1 MKLKT
6 LSVGEVNNY
15 VKKLVE
21 NDFILKNLNVKGEI
35 SNLKFHSSGH
45 IYFSLKDENSKVNCI
60 MFKNNAVNLDFRL
73 EEGMKVEIKARLG
86 VYHKEGTYQLYC
98 ENIKKAGIGEFFEE
112 FHKLK
117 KELSEEGIFDEK
129 YKRALP
135 KFPKR
140 IGIITARTGAAVRD
154 IINVI
159 QRRNKSLDII
169 LYPAKVQGENAADSI
184 IEGIRYF
191 NNEKSVDVIILGR
204 GGGSIEELWAFNNRD
219 LAYEIFNG
227 RIPTVSAVG
236 HEVDFTISDFV
247 SDMRAPT
254 PSAAGELVSPSLQ
267 EMIND
272 LLNKKEFLHRAIDRK
287 FLNAKRDVD
296 LLHKGLKGNN
306 PKHIIEKRIK
316 EVNSLE
322 EKLNFLGKRKI
333 DKAKDELIAL
343 NSILQT
349 LNPLNTLGRGY
360 SVIMDKEDKV
370 INEVSELKKNDMVK
384 VIMKMARK
392 ETNYESMVSELN
404 EIVKQLENG
413 DLTLEQSI
421 KSYENGVKIANKLY
435 KKLSTLEG
443 KIKVVEDEKEEDFG
457 GYSNEY

>member
-98 ENIKKAGIGEFFEE
+98 ENIKKAGIGELFEE

-204 GGGSIEELWAFNNRD
+204 GGGSIEELWAFNNRE
-219 LAYEIFNG
+219 LAYEIFNS

-272 LLNKKEFLHRAIDRK
+272 LLNKKEFLHRAVDRR
-287 FLNAKRDVD
+287 FLNSKRDVD

-360 SVIMDKEDKV
+360 SVIMDKKDKV
-370 INEVSELKKNDMVK
+370 INKVSELKKNNMVK
-384 VIMKMARK
+384 VIMKDGSVNIDIK
-392 ETNYESMVSELN
+392 IIN
-404 EIVKQLENG
+404 E
-413 DLTLEQSI
+413 
-421 KSYENGVKIANKLY
+421 
-435 KKLSTLEG
+435 
-443 KIKVVEDEKEEDFG
+443 
-457 GYSNEY
+457 

>member
-73 EEGMKVEIKARLG
+73 EEGMKVEVKARLG

-98 ENIKKAGIGEFFEE
+98 ENIKKAGIGELFEE

-159 QRRNKSLDII
+159 QRRNKALDII

-204 GGGSIEELWAFNNRD
+204 GGGSIEELWAFNNRE
-219 LAYEIFNG
+219 LAYEIFNS

-254 PSAAGELVSPSLQ
+254 PSAAGELVSPSLK

-272 LLNKKEFLHRAIDRK
+272 LVNKKEFLHRAIDRK
-287 FLNAKRDVD
+287 FLNAKKDVD

-384 VIMKMARK
+384 VIMKDGSVNIDIK
-392 ETNYESMVSELN
+392 IIN
-404 EIVKQLENG
+404 E
-413 DLTLEQSI
+413 
-421 KSYENGVKIANKLY
+421 
-435 KKLSTLEG
+435 
-443 KIKVVEDEKEEDFG
+443 
-457 GYSNEY
+457 

>member
-98 ENIKKAGIGEFFEE
+98 ENIKKAGIGELFEE

-219 LAYEIFNG
+219 LAYEIFNS

-272 LLNKKEFLHRAIDRK
+272 LVNKKEFLHRAIDRK

-384 VIMKMARK
+384 VIMKDGSVNIDIK
-392 ETNYESMVSELN
+392 IIN
-404 EIVKQLENG
+404 E
-413 DLTLEQSI
+413 
-421 KSYENGVKIANKLY
+421 
-435 KKLSTLEG
+435 
-443 KIKVVEDEKEEDFG
+443 
-457 GYSNEY
+457 

>member
-15 VKKLVE
+15 IKKLVE

-73 EEGMKVEIKARLG
+73 EEGMKVEVKARLG

-98 ENIKKAGIGEFFEE
+98 ENIKKAGIGELFEE

-117 KELSEEGIFDEK
+117 KELNEEGIFDEK

-159 QRRNKSLDII
+159 QRRNKALDII

-204 GGGSIEELWAFNNRD
+204 GGGSIEELWAFNNRE
-219 LAYEIFNG
+219 LAYEIFNS

-272 LLNKKEFLHRAIDRK
+272 LLNKKEFLHRAIDRR

-296 LLHKGLKGNN
+296 LLYKGLKGNN
-306 PKHIIEKRIK
+306 PTHIIEKRIK
-316 EVNSLE
+316 EVNTLE

-370 INEVSELKKNDMVK
+370 INKVSELKKNDMVK
-384 VIMKMARK
+384 VIMKDGSVNIDIK
-392 ETNYESMVSELN
+392 IIN
-404 EIVKQLENG
+404 E
-413 DLTLEQSI
+413 
-421 KSYENGVKIANKLY
+421 
-435 KKLSTLEG
+435 
-443 KIKVVEDEKEEDFG
+443 
-457 GYSNEY
+457 

>member
-98 ENIKKAGIGEFFEE
+98 ENIKKAGIGELFEE

-219 LAYEIFNG
+219 LAYEIFNS

-272 LLNKKEFLHRAIDRK
+272 LLNKKEFLHRAVDRR

-296 LLHKGLKGNN
+296 LLYKGLKGNN
-306 PKHIIEKRIK
+306 PTHIIEKRIK

-370 INEVSELKKNDMVK
+370 INKVSELKKNDMVK
-384 VIMKMARK
+384 VIMKDGSVNIDIK
-392 ETNYESMVSELN
+392 IIN
-404 EIVKQLENG
+404 E
-413 DLTLEQSI
+413 
-421 KSYENGVKIANKLY
+421 
-435 KKLSTLEG
+435 
-443 KIKVVEDEKEEDFG
+443 
-457 GYSNEY
+457 

>member
-6 LSVGEVNNY
+6 LSVCEVNNY

-73 EEGMKVEIKARLG
+73 EEGMKIEIKARLG

-98 ENIKKAGIGEFFEE
+98 ENIKKAGIGELFEE

-129 YKRALP
+129 YKRVLP

-219 LAYEIFNG
+219 LAYEIFNS

-272 LLNKKEFLHRAIDRK
+272 LVNKKEFLHRSIDRK
-287 FLNAKRDVD
+287 ILNSKRDVD
-296 LLHKGLKGNN
+296 LLYKGLKGNN
-306 PKHIIEKRIK
+306 PKHMIEKRIK

-333 DKAKDELIAL
+333 DKAKDDLIAL

-370 INEVSELKKNDMVK
+370 INKVSELKKNDMVK
-384 VIMKMARK
+384 VIMKDGSVNIDIK
-392 ETNYESMVSELN
+392 IIN
-404 EIVKQLENG
+404 E
-413 DLTLEQSI
+413 
-421 KSYENGVKIANKLY
+421 
-435 KKLSTLEG
+435 
-443 KIKVVEDEKEEDFG
+443 
-457 GYSNEY
+457 

>member
-98 ENIKKAGIGEFFEE
+98 ENIKKAGIGELFEE

-219 LAYEIFNG
+219 LAYEIFNS

-272 LLNKKEFLHRAIDRK
+272 LLNKKEFLHRAVDRR
-287 FLNAKRDVD
+287 FLNSKRDVD
-296 LLHKGLKGNN
+296 LLHKGLKANN

-333 DKAKDELIAL
+333 DKAKDDLIAL

-360 SVIMDKEDKV
+360 SVIMDKEGKV

-384 VIMKMARK
+384 VIMKDGSVNIDIK
-392 ETNYESMVSELN
+392 IIN
-404 EIVKQLENG
+404 E
-413 DLTLEQSI
+413 
-421 KSYENGVKIANKLY
+421 
-435 KKLSTLEG
+435 
-443 KIKVVEDEKEEDFG
+443 
-457 GYSNEY
+457 

>member
-98 ENIKKAGIGEFFEE
+98 ENIKKAGIGELFEE

-159 QRRNKSLDII
+159 QRRNKALDII
-169 LYPAKVQGENAADSI
+169 LYSAKVQGENAADSI

-204 GGGSIEELWAFNNRD
+204 GGGSIEELWAFNNRE
-219 LAYEIFNG
+219 LAYEIFNS

-333 DKAKDELIAL
+333 DKAKDDLIAL

-370 INEVSELKKNDMVK
+370 INKVSELKKNDMVK
-384 VIMKMARK
+384 VIMKDGSVNIDIK
-392 ETNYESMVSELN
+392 IIN
-404 EIVKQLENG
+404 E
-413 DLTLEQSI
+413 
-421 KSYENGVKIANKLY
+421 
-435 KKLSTLEG
+435 
-443 KIKVVEDEKEEDFG
+443 
-457 GYSNEY
+457 

>member
-98 ENIKKAGIGEFFEE
+98 ENIKKAGIGELFEE

-204 GGGSIEELWAFNNRD
+204 GGGSIEELWTFNNRD
-219 LAYEIFNG
+219 LAYEIFNS

-254 PSAAGELVSPSLQ
+254 PSAAGELVSPSLLSL
-267 EMIND
+267 I
-272 LLNKKEFLHRAIDRK
+272 
-287 FLNAKRDVD
+287 
-296 LLHKGLKGNN
+296 
-306 PKHIIEKRIK
+306 HI
-316 EVNSLE
+316 
-322 EKLNFLGKRKI
+322 
-333 DKAKDELIAL
+333 
-343 NSILQT
+343 
-349 LNPLNTLGRGY
+349 
-360 SVIMDKEDKV
+360 
-370 INEVSELKKNDMVK
+370 
-384 VIMKMARK
+384 
-392 ETNYESMVSELN
+392 
-404 EIVKQLENG
+404 
-413 DLTLEQSI
+413 
-421 KSYENGVKIANKLY
+421 
-435 KKLSTLEG
+435 
-443 KIKVVEDEKEEDFG
+443 
-457 GYSNEY
+457 

>member
-98 ENIKKAGIGEFFEE
+98 ENIKKAGIGELFEE

-219 LAYEIFNG
+219 LAYEIFNS

-272 LLNKKEFLHRAIDRK
+272 LLNKKEFLHRVIDRK

-370 INEVSELKKNDMVK
+370 INKVSELKKNDMVK
-384 VIMKMARK
+384 VIMKDGSVNIDIK
-392 ETNYESMVSELN
+392 IIN
-404 EIVKQLENG
+404 E
-413 DLTLEQSI
+413 
-421 KSYENGVKIANKLY
+421 
-435 KKLSTLEG
+435 
-443 KIKVVEDEKEEDFG
+443 
-457 GYSNEY
+457 

>member
-98 ENIKKAGIGEFFEE
+98 ENIKKAGIGELFEE

-204 GGGSIEELWAFNNRD
+204 GGGSIEELWAFNNRE
-219 LAYEIFNG
+219 LAYEIFNS

-272 LLNKKEFLHRAIDRK
+272 LVNKKEFLHRSIDRK
-287 FLNAKRDVD
+287 ILNSKRDVD
-296 LLHKGLKGNN
+296 LLYKGLKGNN
-306 PKHIIEKRIK
+306 PKHMIEKRIK

-384 VIMKMARK
+384 VIMKDGSVNIDIK
-392 ETNYESMVSELN
+392 IIN
-404 EIVKQLENG
+404 E
-413 DLTLEQSI
+413 
-421 KSYENGVKIANKLY
+421 
-435 KKLSTLEG
+435 
-443 KIKVVEDEKEEDFG
+443 
-457 GYSNEY
+457 

>member
-98 ENIKKAGIGEFFEE
+98 ENIKKAGIGELFEE

-117 KELSEEGIFDEK
+117 KELSEEGIFDQK

-169 LYPAKVQGENAADSI
+169 LYPAKVQGENAVDSI

-219 LAYEIFNG
+219 LAYEIFNS

-360 SVIMDKEDKV
+360 SVIMDKKYKV
-370 INEVSELKKNDMVK
+370 INKVSELKKNDMVK
-384 VIMKMARK
+384 VIMKDGSVNIDIK
-392 ETNYESMVSELN
+392 IIN
-404 EIVKQLENG
+404 E
-413 DLTLEQSI
+413 
-421 KSYENGVKIANKLY
+421 
-435 KKLSTLEG
+435 
-443 KIKVVEDEKEEDFG
+443 
-457 GYSNEY
+457 

>member
-98 ENIKKAGIGEFFEE
+98 ENIKKAGIGELFEE

-129 YKRALP
+129 YKRVLP

-219 LAYEIFNG
+219 LAYEIFNS

-272 LLNKKEFLHRAIDRK
+272 LVNKKEFLHRAVDRR
-287 FLNAKRDVD
+287 FLNAKKDVD

-306 PKHIIEKRIK
+306 PTHIIEKRIK
-316 EVNSLE
+316 EVNTLE

-333 DKAKDELIAL
+333 DKAKDELITL

-384 VIMKMARK
+384 VIMKDGSVNIDIK
-392 ETNYESMVSELN
+392 IIN
-404 EIVKQLENG
+404 E
-413 DLTLEQSI
+413 
-421 KSYENGVKIANKLY
+421 
-435 KKLSTLEG
+435 
-443 KIKVVEDEKEEDFG
+443 
-457 GYSNEY
+457 

>member
-98 ENIKKAGIGEFFEE
+98 ENIKKAGIGELFEE

-140 IGIITARTGAAVRD
+140 VGIITARTGAAVRD
-154 IINVI
+154 IIKVI

-219 LAYEIFNG
+219 LAYEIFNS

-254 PSAAGELVSPSLQ
+254 PSAAGELVSPSLK

-272 LLNKKEFLHRAIDRK
+272 LVNKKEFLHRAIDRK
-287 FLNAKRDVD
+287 FLNAKKDVD

-360 SVIMDKEDKV
+360 SVIMDKKDKV

-384 VIMKMARK
+384 VIMKDGSVNIDIK
-392 ETNYESMVSELN
+392 IIN
-404 EIVKQLENG
+404 E
-413 DLTLEQSI
+413 
-421 KSYENGVKIANKLY
+421 
-435 KKLSTLEG
+435 
-443 KIKVVEDEKEEDFG
+443 
-457 GYSNEY
+457 

>member
-98 ENIKKAGIGEFFEE
+98 ENIKKAGIGELFEE

-117 KELSEEGIFDEK
+117 KELSEEGIFDQK

-219 LAYEIFNG
+219 LAYEIFNS

-254 PSAAGELVSPSLQ
+254 PSAAGELVSPSLK

-287 FLNAKRDVD
+287 FLNAKKDVD

-384 VIMKMARK
+384 VIMKDGSVNIDIK
-392 ETNYESMVSELN
+392 IIN
-404 EIVKQLENG
+404 E
-413 DLTLEQSI
+413 
-421 KSYENGVKIANKLY
+421 
-435 KKLSTLEG
+435 
-443 KIKVVEDEKEEDFG
+443 
-457 GYSNEY
+457 

>member
-35 SNLKFHSSGH
+35 SNIKFHSSGH

-98 ENIKKAGIGEFFEE
+98 ENIKKAGIGELFEE

-204 GGGSIEELWAFNNRD
+204 GGGSIEELWTFNNRD
-219 LAYEIFNG
+219 LAYEIFNS

-272 LLNKKEFLHRAIDRK
+272 LLNKKEFLHRAVDRR
-287 FLNAKRDVD
+287 FLNSKRDVD

-370 INEVSELKKNDMVK
+370 INKVSELKKNDMVK
-384 VIMKMARK
+384 VIMKDGSVNIDIK
-392 ETNYESMVSELN
+392 IIN
-404 EIVKQLENG
+404 E
-413 DLTLEQSI
+413 
-421 KSYENGVKIANKLY
+421 
-435 KKLSTLEG
+435 
-443 KIKVVEDEKEEDFG
+443 
-457 GYSNEY
+457 

>member
-98 ENIKKAGIGEFFEE
+98 ENIKKAGIGELFEE

-140 IGIITARTGAAVRD
+140 VGIITARTGAAVRD

-219 LAYEIFNG
+219 LAYEIFNS

-272 LLNKKEFLHRAIDRK
+272 LVNKKEFLHRAIDRK
-287 FLNAKRDVD
+287 FLNAKKDVD

-360 SVIMDKEDKV
+360 SVIMDKKDKV

-384 VIMKMARK
+384 VIMKDGSVNIDIK
-392 ETNYESMVSELN
+392 IIN
-404 EIVKQLENG
+404 E
-413 DLTLEQSI
+413 
-421 KSYENGVKIANKLY
+421 
-435 KKLSTLEG
+435 
-443 KIKVVEDEKEEDFG
+443 
-457 GYSNEY
+457 

>member
-98 ENIKKAGIGEFFEE
+98 ENIKKAGIGELFEE

-219 LAYEIFNG
+219 LAYEIFNS

-254 PSAAGELVSPSLQ
+254 PSAAGELVSPSLK
-267 EMIND
+267 EIIND
-272 LLNKKEFLHRAIDRK
+272 LVNKKEFLHRAIDRK
-287 FLNAKRDVD
+287 FLNSKRDVD

-384 VIMKMARK
+384 VIMKDGSVNIDIK
-392 ETNYESMVSELN
+392 IIN
-404 EIVKQLENG
+404 E
-413 DLTLEQSI
+413 
-421 KSYENGVKIANKLY
+421 
-435 KKLSTLEG
+435 
-443 KIKVVEDEKEEDFG
+443 
-457 GYSNEY
+457 

>member
-98 ENIKKAGIGEFFEE
+98 ENIKKAGIGELFEE

-219 LAYEIFNG
+219 LAYEIFNS

-287 FLNAKRDVD
+287 FLNSKRDVD

-322 EKLNFLGKRKI
+322 EKLNFVGKRKI

-384 VIMKMARK
+384 VIMKDGSVNIDIK
-392 ETNYESMVSELN
+392 IIN
-404 EIVKQLENG
+404 E
-413 DLTLEQSI
+413 
-421 KSYENGVKIANKLY
+421 
-435 KKLSTLEG
+435 
-443 KIKVVEDEKEEDFG
+443 
-457 GYSNEY
+457 

>member
-98 ENIKKAGIGEFFEE
+98 ENIKKAGIGELFEE

-204 GGGSIEELWAFNNRD
+204 GGGSIEELWAFNNRY
-219 LAYEIFNG
+219 LAYEIFNS

-272 LLNKKEFLHRAIDRK
+272 LVNKKEFLHRAIDRK

-370 INEVSELKKNDMVK
+370 INKVSELKKNDMVK
-384 VIMKMARK
+384 VIMKDGSVNIDIK
-392 ETNYESMVSELN
+392 IIN
-404 EIVKQLENG
+404 E
-413 DLTLEQSI
+413 
-421 KSYENGVKIANKLY
+421 
-435 KKLSTLEG
+435 
-443 KIKVVEDEKEEDFG
+443 
-457 GYSNEY
+457 

>member
-73 EEGMKVEIKARLG
+73 EEGTKVEIKARLG

-98 ENIKKAGIGEFFEE
+98 ENIKKSGIGELFEE

-219 LAYEIFNG
+219 LAYEIFNS

-254 PSAAGELVSPSLQ
+254 PSAAGELVSPSLK

-272 LLNKKEFLHRAIDRK
+272 LVNKKEFLNRAIDRR
-287 FLNAKRDVD
+287 FLNSKRDVD
-296 LLHKGLKGNN
+296 LLHKGLKCNN

-384 VIMKMARK
+384 VIMKDGSVNIDIK
-392 ETNYESMVSELN
+392 IIN
-404 EIVKQLENG
+404 E
-413 DLTLEQSI
+413 
-421 KSYENGVKIANKLY
+421 
-435 KKLSTLEG
+435 
-443 KIKVVEDEKEEDFG
+443 
-457 GYSNEY
+457 

>member
-98 ENIKKAGIGEFFEE
+98 ENIKKAGIGELFEE

-204 GGGSIEELWAFNNRD
+204 GGGSIEELWAFNNRY
-219 LAYEIFNG
+219 LAYEIFNS

-254 PSAAGELVSPSLQ
+254 PSVAGELVSPSLQ

-272 LLNKKEFLHRAIDRK
+272 LVNKKEFLHRAIDRK
-287 FLNAKRDVD
+287 FLNAKKDVD

-370 INEVSELKKNDMVK
+370 INKVSELKKNDMVK
-384 VIMKMARK
+384 VIMKDGSVNIDIK
-392 ETNYESMVSELN
+392 IIN
-404 EIVKQLENG
+404 E
-413 DLTLEQSI
+413 
-421 KSYENGVKIANKLY
+421 
-435 KKLSTLEG
+435 
-443 KIKVVEDEKEEDFG
+443 
-457 GYSNEY
+457 

>member
-21 NDFILKNLNVKGEI
+21 NDFILNNLNVKGEI

-98 ENIKKAGIGEFFEE
+98 ENIKKAGIGELFEE

-219 LAYEIFNG
+219 LAYEIFNS

-272 LLNKKEFLHRAIDRK
+272 LLNKKEFLHRAVDRR
-287 FLNAKRDVD
+287 FLNSKRDVD

-370 INEVSELKKNDMVK
+370 INKVSELKKNDMVK
-384 VIMKMARK
+384 VIMKDGSVNIDIK
-392 ETNYESMVSELN
+392 IIN
-404 EIVKQLENG
+404 E
-413 DLTLEQSI
+413 
-421 KSYENGVKIANKLY
+421 
-435 KKLSTLEG
+435 
-443 KIKVVEDEKEEDFG
+443 
-457 GYSNEY
+457 

>member
-98 ENIKKAGIGEFFEE
+98 ENIKKAGIGELFEE

-140 IGIITARTGAAVRD
+140 IGIITAKTGAAVRD
-154 IINVI
+154 IINII

-219 LAYEIFNG
+219 LAYEIFNS

-247 SDMRAPT
+247 SDMRVPT

-306 PKHIIEKRIK
+306 PTHIIEKRIK

-370 INEVSELKKNDMVK
+370 INKVSELKKNDMVK
-384 VIMKMARK
+384 VIMKDGSVNIDIK
-392 ETNYESMVSELN
+392 IIN
-404 EIVKQLENG
+404 E
-413 DLTLEQSI
+413 
-421 KSYENGVKIANKLY
+421 
-435 KKLSTLEG
+435 
-443 KIKVVEDEKEEDFG
+443 
-457 GYSNEY
+457 

>member
-73 EEGMKVEIKARLG
+73 EEGIKVEIKARLG

-98 ENIKKAGIGEFFEE
+98 ENIKKAGIGELFEE

-219 LAYEIFNG
+219 LAYEIFNS

-272 LLNKKEFLHRAIDRK
+272 LLNKKEFLHRAVDRR
-287 FLNAKRDVD
+287 FLNSKRDVD

-370 INEVSELKKNDMVK
+370 INKVSELKKNDMVK
-384 VIMKMARK
+384 VIMKDGSVNIDIK
-392 ETNYESMVSELN
+392 IIN
-404 EIVKQLENG
+404 E
-413 DLTLEQSI
+413 
-421 KSYENGVKIANKLY
+421 
-435 KKLSTLEG
+435 
-443 KIKVVEDEKEEDFG
+443 
-457 GYSNEY
+457 

>member
-98 ENIKKAGIGEFFEE
+98 ENIKKAGIGELFEE

-219 LAYEIFNG
+219 LAYEIFNS

-254 PSAAGELVSPSLQ
+254 PSAAGELVSPSLK

-272 LLNKKEFLHRAIDRK
+272 LVNKKEFLHRAIDRK
-287 FLNAKRDVD
+287 FLNAKKDVD

-360 SVIMDKEDKV
+360 SVIMDKKDKV

-384 VIMKMARK
+384 VIMKDGSVNIDIK
-392 ETNYESMVSELN
+392 IIN
-404 EIVKQLENG
+404 E
-413 DLTLEQSI
+413 
-421 KSYENGVKIANKLY
+421 
-435 KKLSTLEG
+435 
-443 KIKVVEDEKEEDFG
+443 
-457 GYSNEY
+457 

>member
-15 VKKLVE
+15 VKKIVE

-45 IYFSLKDENSKVNCI
+45 IYFSLKDENSKINCI

-98 ENIKKAGIGEFFEE
+98 ENIKKAGIGELFEE

-135 KFPKR
+135 KYPKR

-159 QRRNKSLDII
+159 QRRNKVLDIV
-169 LYPAKVQGENAADSI
+169 LYPAKVQGVNAAESI

-204 GGGSIEELWAFNNRD
+204 GGGSIEELWAFNNKE
-219 LAYEIFNG
+219 LAYEIFNS

-267 EMIND
+267 EIIND
-272 LLNKKEFLHRAIDRK
+272 LLNKKEFLQRAVDRK
-287 FLNAKRDVD
+287 FLNSKNNVD
-296 LLHKGLKGNN
+296 LLYKGLKSNN
-306 PKHIIEKRIK
+306 PKSIIEKRIK
-316 EVNSLE
+316 EVNRLE

-333 DKAKDELIAL
+333 DKAKDELVAL

-360 SVIMDKEDKV
+360 SVIMDKNSKV
-370 INEVSELKKNDMVK
+370 INEVSELKKNNMVK
-384 VIMKMARK
+384 VIMKDGSVNIDIK
-392 ETNYESMVSELN
+392 IIN
-404 EIVKQLENG
+404 E
-413 DLTLEQSI
+413 
-421 KSYENGVKIANKLY
+421 
-435 KKLSTLEG
+435 
-443 KIKVVEDEKEEDFG
+443 
-457 GYSNEY
+457 

>member
-86 VYHKEGTYQLYC
+86 VYNKEGTYQLYC
-98 ENIKKAGIGEFFEE
+98 ENIKKAGIGELFEE

-219 LAYEIFNG
+219 LAYEIFNS

-272 LLNKKEFLHRAIDRK
+272 LVNKKEFLHRAIDRR

-360 SVIMDKEDKV
+360 SVIMDKEGKV

-384 VIMKMARK
+384 VIMKDGSVNIDIK
-392 ETNYESMVSELN
+392 IIN
-404 EIVKQLENG
+404 E
-413 DLTLEQSI
+413 
-421 KSYENGVKIANKLY
+421 
-435 KKLSTLEG
+435 
-443 KIKVVEDEKEEDFG
+443 
-457 GYSNEY
+457 

>member
-98 ENIKKAGIGEFFEE
+98 ENIKKAGIGELFEE

-204 GGGSIEELWAFNNRD
+204 GGGSIEELWTFNNRD
-219 LAYEIFNG
+219 LAYEIFNS

-272 LLNKKEFLHRAIDRK
+272 LLNKKEFLHRAIDIK

-296 LLHKGLKGNN
+296 LLHQGLKGNN
-306 PKHIIEKRIK
+306 PKDIIEKRIK

-370 INEVSELKKNDMVK
+370 INNVSELKKNDMVK
-384 VIMKMARK
+384 VIMKDGSVNIDIK
-392 ETNYESMVSELN
+392 IIN
-404 EIVKQLENG
+404 E
-413 DLTLEQSI
+413 
-421 KSYENGVKIANKLY
+421 
-435 KKLSTLEG
+435 
-443 KIKVVEDEKEEDFG
+443 
-457 GYSNEY
+457 

>member
-73 EEGMKVEIKARLG
+73 EEGMKVEVKARLG

-98 ENIKKAGIGEFFEE
+98 ENIKKAGIGELFEE

-117 KELSEEGIFDEK
+117 KELSEEGIFEEK

-159 QRRNKSLDII
+159 QRRNKALDII

-204 GGGSIEELWAFNNRD
+204 GGGSIEELWAFNNRE
-219 LAYEIFNG
+219 LAYEIFNS

-272 LLNKKEFLHRAIDRK
+272 LLNKKEFLHRAIDRR

-296 LLHKGLKGNN
+296 LLYKGLKGNN
-306 PKHIIEKRIK
+306 PTHIIEKRIK
-316 EVNSLE
+316 EVNTLE

-370 INEVSELKKNDMVK
+370 INKVSELKKNDMVK
-384 VIMKMARK
+384 VIMKDGSVNIDIK
-392 ETNYESMVSELN
+392 IIN
-404 EIVKQLENG
+404 E
-413 DLTLEQSI
+413 
-421 KSYENGVKIANKLY
+421 
-435 KKLSTLEG
+435 
-443 KIKVVEDEKEEDFG
+443 
-457 GYSNEY
+457 

>member
-98 ENIKKAGIGEFFEE
+98 ENIKKAGIGELFEE

-204 GGGSIEELWAFNNRD
+204 GGGSIEELWTFNNRD
-219 LAYEIFNG
+219 LAYEIFNS

-254 PSAAGELVSPSLQ
+254 PSAAGELVSSSLQ

-272 LLNKKEFLHRAIDRK
+272 LLNKKEFLHRAIDIK

-296 LLHKGLKGNN
+296 LLHQGLKGNN
-306 PKHIIEKRIK
+306 PKDIIEKRIK

-370 INEVSELKKNDMVK
+370 INNVSELKKNDMVK
-384 VIMKMARK
+384 VIMKDGSVNIDIK
-392 ETNYESMVSELN
+392 IIN
-404 EIVKQLENG
+404 E
-413 DLTLEQSI
+413 
-421 KSYENGVKIANKLY
+421 
-435 KKLSTLEG
+435 
-443 KIKVVEDEKEEDFG
+443 
-457 GYSNEY
+457 

>member
-98 ENIKKAGIGEFFEE
+98 ENIKKAGIGELFEE

-140 IGIITARTGAAVRD
+140 IGVITARTGAAVRD

-169 LYPAKVQGENAADSI
+169 LYPAKVQGENAVDSI

-219 LAYEIFNG
+219 LAYEIFNS

-287 FLNAKRDVD
+287 FLNAKKDVD

-360 SVIMDKEDKV
+360 SVIMDKKDKV
-370 INEVSELKKNDMVK
+370 INKVSELKKNDMVK
-384 VIMKMARK
+384 VIMKDGSVNIDIK
-392 ETNYESMVSELN
+392 IIN
-404 EIVKQLENG
+404 E
-413 DLTLEQSI
+413 
-421 KSYENGVKIANKLY
+421 
-435 KKLSTLEG
+435 
-443 KIKVVEDEKEEDFG
+443 
-457 GYSNEY
+457 

>member
-98 ENIKKAGIGEFFEE
+98 ENIKKAGIGELFEE

-219 LAYEIFNG
+219 LAYEIFNS

-272 LLNKKEFLHRAIDRK
+272 LLNKKEFLHRVIDRR

-360 SVIMDKEDKV
+360 SVIMDKKDKV

-384 VIMKMARK
+384 VIMKDGSVNIDIK
-392 ETNYESMVSELN
+392 IIN
-404 EIVKQLENG
+404 E
-413 DLTLEQSI
+413 
-421 KSYENGVKIANKLY
+421 
-435 KKLSTLEG
+435 
-443 KIKVVEDEKEEDFG
+443 
-457 GYSNEY
+457 

>member
-21 NDFILKNLNVKGEI
+21 NDFVLKNLNVKGEI

-98 ENIKKAGIGEFFEE
+98 ENIKKAGIGELFEE

-140 IGIITARTGAAVRD
+140 IGIITARTGAVVRD

-204 GGGSIEELWAFNNRD
+204 GGGSIEELWAFNNRE
-219 LAYEIFNG
+219 LAYEIFNS

-287 FLNAKRDVD
+287 FLNAKKDVD

-384 VIMKMARK
+384 VIMKDGSVNIDIK
-392 ETNYESMVSELN
+392 IIN
-404 EIVKQLENG
+404 E
-413 DLTLEQSI
+413 
-421 KSYENGVKIANKLY
+421 
-435 KKLSTLEG
+435 
-443 KIKVVEDEKEEDFG
+443 
-457 GYSNEY
+457 

>member
-98 ENIKKAGIGEFFEE
+98 ENIKKAGIGELFEE

-140 IGIITARTGAAVRD
+140 IGIITAKTGAAVRD

-219 LAYEIFNG
+219 LAYEIFNS

-306 PKHIIEKRIK
+306 PTHIIEKRIK

-370 INEVSELKKNDMVK
+370 INKVSELKKNDMVK
-384 VIMKMARK
+384 VIMKDGSVNIDIK
-392 ETNYESMVSELN
+392 IIN
-404 EIVKQLENG
+404 E
-413 DLTLEQSI
+413 
-421 KSYENGVKIANKLY
+421 
-435 KKLSTLEG
+435 
-443 KIKVVEDEKEEDFG
+443 
-457 GYSNEY
+457 

>member
-98 ENIKKAGIGEFFEE
+98 ENIKKAGIGELFEE

-117 KELSEEGIFDEK
+117 KELSEEGIFDQK

-219 LAYEIFNG
+219 LAYEIFNS

-272 LLNKKEFLHRAIDRK
+272 LLNKKEFLHRAVDRR

-296 LLHKGLKGNN
+296 LLYKGLKGNN
-306 PKHIIEKRIK
+306 PTHIIEKRIK
-316 EVNSLE
+316 EVNTLE

-343 NSILQT
+343 NRILQT

-370 INEVSELKKNDMVK
+370 INKVSELKKNDMVK
-384 VIMKMARK
+384 VIMKDGSVNIDIK
-392 ETNYESMVSELN
+392 IIN
-404 EIVKQLENG
+404 E
-413 DLTLEQSI
+413 
-421 KSYENGVKIANKLY
+421 
-435 KKLSTLEG
+435 
-443 KIKVVEDEKEEDFG
+443 
-457 GYSNEY
+457 

>member
-98 ENIKKAGIGEFFEE
+98 ENIKKAGIGELFEE

-204 GGGSIEELWAFNNRD
+204 GGGFIEELWAFNNRD
-219 LAYEIFNG
+219 LAYEIFNS

-254 PSAAGELVSPSLQ
+254 PSAAGELVSPSLK

-272 LLNKKEFLHRAIDRK
+272 LVNKKEFLHRAVDRR
-287 FLNAKRDVD
+287 FLNAKKDVD
-296 LLHKGLKGNN
+296 LLYKGLKGNN
-306 PKHIIEKRIK
+306 PTHIIEKRIK
-316 EVNSLE
+316 EVNTLE

-343 NSILQT
+343 NRILQT

-370 INEVSELKKNDMVK
+370 INNVSELKKNDMVK
-384 VIMKMARK
+384 VIMKDGSVNIDIK
-392 ETNYESMVSELN
+392 IIN
-404 EIVKQLENG
+404 E
-413 DLTLEQSI
+413 
-421 KSYENGVKIANKLY
+421 
-435 KKLSTLEG
+435 
-443 KIKVVEDEKEEDFG
+443 
-457 GYSNEY
+457 

>member
-98 ENIKKAGIGEFFEE
+98 ENIKKAGIGELFEE

-204 GGGSIEELWAFNNRD
+204 GGGSIEELWAFNNKE
-219 LAYEIFNG
+219 LAYEIFNS

-254 PSAAGELVSPSLQ
+254 PSASGELVSPSLQ

-272 LLNKKEFLHRAIDRK
+272 LVNKKEFLHRAIDRK
-287 FLNAKRDVD
+287 FLNSKRDVD
-296 LLHKGLKGNN
+296 LLYKGLKGNN

-384 VIMKMARK
+384 VIMKDGSVNIDIK
-392 ETNYESMVSELN
+392 IIN
-404 EIVKQLENG
+404 E
-413 DLTLEQSI
+413 
-421 KSYENGVKIANKLY
+421 
-435 KKLSTLEG
+435 
-443 KIKVVEDEKEEDFG
+443 
-457 GYSNEY
+457 

>member
-98 ENIKKAGIGEFFEE
+98 ENIKKAGIGELFEE

-117 KELSEEGIFDEK
+117 KELSEEGIFDQK

-219 LAYEIFNG
+219 LAYEIFNS

-254 PSAAGELVSPSLQ
+254 PSAAGELVSPSLK

-287 FLNAKRDVD
+287 FLNAKKDVD

-370 INEVSELKKNDMVK
+370 INKVSELKKNDMVK
-384 VIMKMARK
+384 VIMKDGSVNIDIK
-392 ETNYESMVSELN
+392 IIN
-404 EIVKQLENG
+404 E
-413 DLTLEQSI
+413 
-421 KSYENGVKIANKLY
+421 
-435 KKLSTLEG
+435 
-443 KIKVVEDEKEEDFG
+443 
-457 GYSNEY
+457 

>member
-98 ENIKKAGIGEFFEE
+98 ENIKKAGIGELFEE

-219 LAYEIFNG
+219 LAYEIFNS

-254 PSAAGELVSPSLQ
+254 PSSAGELVSPSLQ

-272 LLNKKEFLHRAIDRK
+272 LVNKKEFLHRAIDRK

-360 SVIMDKEDKV
+360 SVIMDKKDKV
-370 INEVSELKKNDMVK
+370 INKVSELKKNDMVK
-384 VIMKMARK
+384 VIMKDGSVNIDIK
-392 ETNYESMVSELN
+392 IIN
-404 EIVKQLENG
+404 E
-413 DLTLEQSI
+413 
-421 KSYENGVKIANKLY
+421 
-435 KKLSTLEG
+435 
-443 KIKVVEDEKEEDFG
+443 
-457 GYSNEY
+457 